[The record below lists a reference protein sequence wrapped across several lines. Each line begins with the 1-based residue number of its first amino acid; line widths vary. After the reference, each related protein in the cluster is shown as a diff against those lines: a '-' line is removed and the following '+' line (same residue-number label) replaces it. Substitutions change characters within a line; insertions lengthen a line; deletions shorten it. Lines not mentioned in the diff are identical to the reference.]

1 MASTN
6 VSFRATNSAI
16 SLTCHR
22 LWTWSINVFCGLIFK
37 LCVRKQNISIW
48 GIWMTNYCSNRH
60 LNMIPNISFIWFSP
74 PISSSEDESDCSISP
89 TFISFKTRLGRTST
103 TFDWDRIWKWSKGMT
118 CTTICKECD
127 GFDCS
132 SRHHQGVVILATKT
146 ILLLPVRCLRKVLRC
161 LLMG

>member
-6 VSFRATNSAI
+6 VSFKATNSAS

-37 LCVRKQNISIW
+37 SCVRKQNISIWGIWTTNYCW

-60 LNMIPNISFIWFSP
+60 LNTIPNISFSWFSSP
-74 PISSSEDESDCSISP
+74 PSSFEDESDCSISP

-103 TFDWDRIWKWSKGMT
+103 TFDWYRIWKWSKGMT
-118 CTTICKECD
+118 CTTICEECD

-132 SRHHQGVVILATKT
+132 STSSRYRDLSH
-146 ILLLPVRCLRKVLRC
+146 
-161 LLMG
+161 